1 MPLRRRR
8 CLRALAARVA
18 NDVSPTRSVYSEMIS
33 FMKWHVQVRTVILDV
48 IHPFLPRTSRRAVP
62 TCNHEAIYVG
72 ICQTSYESHGQNSQ
86 FPCLYNFDNILCWL
100 SVCLNSLYGLSW
112 LYHRS
117 SSKLPSQKLCFCF
130 CSSFRLQVSEL
141 YSNTMI
147 DCTAVVEFLMS
158 CTVLSIYY
166 VGFSRCQLLTLF
178 FGLYVGPTTDISK

>member
-1 MPLRRRR
+1 MFRSAQSSLMLSIHFFLGRPAGR
-8 CLRALAARVA
+8 CPRV
-18 NDVSPTRSVYSEMIS
+18 T
-33 FMKWHVQVRTVILDV
+33 MKLHG
-48 IHPFLPRTSRRAVP
+48 
-62 TCNHEAIYVG
+62 YVG

-86 FPCLYNFDNILCWL
+86 FPCLYNFDNILCYWL

-158 CTVLSIYY
+158 YTVLSIYY